1 MVEKQEVQINK
12 LEGNLKEQRISIF
25 SWEEENRILI
35 TENRYLAADSKN
47 KQNKIEELENEI

>member
-47 KQNKIEELENEI
+47 NQNKIQELENEI

>member
-35 TENRYLAADSKN
+35 TENRYLAADSKSN
-47 KQNKIEELENEI
+47 QNKIQELENEI